1 MVLVYRCNII
11 HKFQST
17 DTVKMRRAVAEREAS
32 AKRAVAE
39 NKKLERLVKELEGSL
54 ADADEKEARWN
65 QNMVWFGHH
74 VAHHHPKHC
83 RMLRE
88 AEAEMT
94 SLKKELERAQMRA
107 EARERE
113 LAAAKETLSA
123 KEEARDQRRRMLN
136 EKVITSLTW

>member
-54 ADADEKEARWN
+54 ADADEKEARWD
-65 QNMVWFGHH
+65 QDMHTFG
-74 VAHHHPKHC
+74 
-83 RMLRE
+83 
-88 AEAEMT
+88 
-94 SLKKELERAQMRA
+94 
-107 EARERE
+107 
-113 LAAAKETLSA
+113 
-123 KEEARDQRRRMLN
+123 
-136 EKVITSLTW
+136 I

>member
-1 MVLVYRCNII
+1 MVLLCCVNVLSPS
-11 HKFQST
+11 QST

-32 AKRAVAE
+32 AKRAAAE

-54 ADADEKEARWN
+54 SDADEKEARLN
-65 QNMVWFGHH
+65 QNIVLFGRYP
-74 VAHHHPKHC
+74 VAHYHPKHC

-94 SLKKELERAQMRA
+94 SLKRELERAQMRA

-136 EKVITSLTW
+136 EKVTS